1 MDPVFVKRND
11 QIEGLTNL
19 LRIALRVL
27 TLRVL
32 TLIEFVV
39 RRGLQQNNEKLDE
52 LHAENS
58 KKMTDT
64 PITERI
70 LKAYSRITLTIVE
83 LAGQIFHHV
92 TPLSPLQKRILELL
106 GLTDRIYLGL
116 EINSS

>member
-19 LRIALRVL
+19 LSIA
-27 TLRVL
+27 LRVL

-39 RRGLQQNNEKLDE
+39 RRGLQQNNEKLGG
-52 LHAENS
+52 LHAENA

-64 PITERI
+64 PTTERI
-70 LKAYSRITLTIVE
+70 LNAYSRITLTIVE

-106 GLTDRIYLGL
+106 GLTDWI
-116 EINSS
+116 I